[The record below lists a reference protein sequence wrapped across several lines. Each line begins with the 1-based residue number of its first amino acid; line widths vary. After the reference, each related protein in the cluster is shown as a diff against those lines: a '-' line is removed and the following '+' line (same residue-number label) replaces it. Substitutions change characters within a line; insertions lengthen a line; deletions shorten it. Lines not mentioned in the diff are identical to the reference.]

1 LFEAHPNFSKD
12 PFSIRCSE
20 FVSFHGSAVTLR
32 PQLVLPQSPHP
43 FVLAM
48 NQFGQDSSAVS
59 SDFFSGF
66 HELASMHLPS
76 SSHENVDVDRNIVS
90 PFPEP
95 AFPPQPSVYP
105 QIQAISSSLDNP
117 SVVFQKHPVTMVTVD
132 NRSATSLGS
141 NALGLVQTIIQQQNT
156 ISKLQCEK
164 DQLLKRIMELESQF
178 SKQEKFC
185 CHSSGMPGSKDTV
198 LGDTSSAI
206 VNIAFPKSQQQP
218 PVSDVFSSEAVS
230 STAIASGSP
239 GMSDSNCAVS
249 TAVFLNSCSSIEN
262 SNVLQV
268 PLFCSS
274 LSSSSL
280 SCHALHE
287 FRQTS
292 DSAFHSW

>member
-1 LFEAHPNFSKD
+1 
-12 PFSIRCSE
+12 
-20 FVSFHGSAVTLR
+20 
-32 PQLVLPQSPHP
+32 
-43 FVLAM
+43 
-48 NQFGQDSSAVS
+48 
-59 SDFFSGF
+59 
-66 HELASMHLPS
+66 
-76 SSHENVDVDRNIVS
+76 
-90 PFPEP
+90 
-95 AFPPQPSVYP
+95 
-105 QIQAISSSLDNP
+105 
-117 SVVFQKHPVTMVTVD
+117 
-132 NRSATSLGS
+132 
-141 NALGLVQTIIQQQNT
+141 
-156 ISKLQCEK
+156 
-164 DQLLKRIMELESQF
+164 
-178 SKQEKFC
+178 
-185 CHSSGMPGSKDTV
+185 MPGSKDTV